1 MHWLNDDFFE
11 LVVAPLKKY
20 QKPIVFNFFSRCGK
34 SDAIKPFAGFEPRV
48 GEILADVRYEIGPVG
63 SRLPLRG

>member
-1 MHWLNDDFFE
+1 MEITNIKEFTE
-11 LVVAPLKKY
+11 V
-20 QKPIVFNFFSRCGK
+20 Q

-63 SRLPLRG
+63 SRLPLRGGK